1 MNEETFSKSM
11 YASDADLYKAKAKYF
26 EEKMGSR
33 KALVEA
39 MGCTSQAPYR
49 WPDPLSVGLTQRV
62 IGAAWLLGRVR
73 QINRVIK
80 GE

>member
-1 MNEETFSKSM
+1 MQITKQQAEEI
-11 YASDADLYKAKAKYF
+11 
-26 EEKMGSR
+26 MGSR

-49 WPDPLSVGLTQRV
+49 WPDPLSIGLTQRV

-73 QINRVIK
+73 QINKVLGR
-80 GE
+80 